1 MCQAP
6 AVVAV
11 AVAVAV
17 IVAKPDP
24 RRFFRFD
31 LRQRVASVSLIAGFD
46 GANNGFNF
54 DGYGRG
60 ELLVT
65 VPLGWRVHVTCTNR
79 ASVRHSCAVVQGPMT
94 AQPAFPGA
102 SVPDPVRGLRRGH
115 TAAFSFV
122 ATRRGAFRLACLV
135 PGHEEA
141 RMWDVL
147 EVVRGGTPS
156 ITARPG
162 P

>member
-1 MCQAP
+1 MLAAAFAAA
-6 AVVAV
+6 AVSG
-11 AVAVAV
+11 
-17 IVAKPDP
+17 KPDP
-24 RRFFRFD
+24 RQFLHIDTRHH
-31 LRQRVASVSLIAGFD
+31 VAALTLVAGYD
-46 GANNGFNF
+46 SENNGFNF

-65 VPLGWRVHVTCTNR
+65 VPAGWRLRVTCVDR
-79 ASVRHSCAVVQGPMT
+79 GGMRHSCAVVKGPGT
-94 AQPAFPGA
+94 VQPAFTGA
-102 SVPDPVRGLRRGH
+102 SVPDPTYGLQQGQSA
-115 TAAFSFV
+115 TFSFV
-122 ATRRGAFRLACLV
+122 ASRVGSFRLACLV

-147 EVVRGGTPS
+147 EVTHGGRPS